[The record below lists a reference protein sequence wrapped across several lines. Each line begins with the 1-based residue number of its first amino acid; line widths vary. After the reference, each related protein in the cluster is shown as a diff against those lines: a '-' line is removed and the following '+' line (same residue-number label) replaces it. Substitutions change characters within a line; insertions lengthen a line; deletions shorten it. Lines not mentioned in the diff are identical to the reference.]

1 MDKKFDPQF
10 KEFMTGAQVQGI
22 NTKKCS
28 FTSCYSLFH
37 AQKRIQIE
45 KSRDYGR
52 KVVSFIKRGSSM
64 TVACPGLVDMVSS
77 TRA

>member
-22 NTKKCS
+22 NTKNS
-28 FTSCYSLFH
+28 IFTTCYSLFH
-37 AQKRIQIE
+37 AQKRIQID

-52 KVVSFIKRGSSM
+52 KVVSFNKRG
-64 TVACPGLVDMVSS
+64 TTLRTS
-77 TRA
+77 TQIHMKGV

>member
-10 KEFMTGAQVQGI
+10 KEFMTGAKVQGI

-28 FTSCYSLFH
+28 FTSCYSIFY

-45 KSRDYGR
+45 KSLDYGR
-52 KVVSFIKRGSSM
+52 KVVSFNKRGQHDPHIHLASM
-64 TVACPGLVDMVSS
+64 PCVDK
-77 TRA
+77 